1 MTPRQIYERLEA
13 VIDLNSPP
21 RPILELLEEQLTSYF
36 GLPGIRAAEEAERLQ
51 KAIRKLIEQNR
62 AEAEAAGSMPTIVI
76 SGDNDR
82 AICGSCWIESYDG
95 EDVRAAKQR
104 RLHVDPVYR
113 AIQGLSFNDFERFG
127 ACILREL
134 GASSVH
140 VTPHSNDQG
149 IDFYG
154 VLSLADLGTVPAP
167 FSQLAR
173 DVTLRFAGQAKHYPR
188 AALGP
193 AVIREL
199 VGSLLLARHGVHTST
214 LDPFENLHLLAL
226 HPLIGLV
233 FTTGRFTSGALKIAS
248 EVGLIARSGE
258 QLSVFLA
265 DRGVGYIAGAFVE
278 AEFRRWLTS

>member
-1 MTPRQIYERLEA
+1 MTPRQIYERLE
-13 VIDLNSPP
+13 VVVDLDSPP
-21 RPILELLEEQLTSYF
+21 RPILELTEEQLTTHF
-36 GLPGIRAAEEAERLQ
+36 GLAPIRAAEEAERLQ
-51 KAIRKLIEQNR
+51 KKIRRLIEQNR
-62 AEAEAAGSMPTIVI
+62 AEAEAAGTMPTVVI

-82 AICGSCWIESYDG
+82 AICGSCWIESFDS

-104 RLHVDPVYR
+104 RLHVDPIYR
-113 AIQGLSFNDFERFG
+113 AIQDLTFNDFERFG

-134 GASSVH
+134 GASSVR
-140 VTPHSNDQG
+140 VTSHSNDQG

-154 VLSLADLGTVPAP
+154 LLSLADLGTVPAP

-173 DVTLRFAGQAKHYPR
+173 DVTLRFAGQAKHYPT

-193 AVIREL
+193 AIVREL

-214 LDPFENLHLLAL
+214 LDPFEDLQLLAL

-233 FTTGRFTSGALKIAS
+233 FTTGRFTSGALKIAG

-265 DRGVGYIAGAFVE
+265 DRGVGYVGGTFIE
-278 AEFRRWLTS
+278 AEFRRWLMC